1 MNRLEFIFA
10 ALNAIATRK
19 QSPMIECLLAHAALR
34 EIEIVKRELRTKT
47 AAAGS
52 SSSMQVVMPQ
62 KSETL
67 RRAS

>member
-10 ALNAIATRK
+10 ALNAIASKKRPT
-19 QSPMIECLLAHAALR
+19 IECLLAHAVLR

-52 SSSMQVVMPQ
+52 SSSMQLVMPK
-62 KSETL
+62 KSGTL

>member
-10 ALNAIATRK
+10 ALNAIASKK
-19 QSPMIECLLAHAALR
+19 QSSMIECLLAHAVLR
-34 EIEIVKRELRTKT
+34 EIEIVKREFRTKT

-52 SSSMQVVMPQ
+52 SSSMQLMPQ
-62 KSETL
+62 KRETL